1 MARLTKPPTA
11 LTVARAASRL
21 LLLMARVYGSHKIIE
36 KTTPNGTLYVEYRTG
51 EEVLEEK
58 RSAQS
63 HD

>member
-1 MARLTKPPTA
+1 MARVQKPPTA

-51 EEVLEEK
+51 EEVLDSKEE
-58 RSAQS
+58 SP
-63 HD
+63 